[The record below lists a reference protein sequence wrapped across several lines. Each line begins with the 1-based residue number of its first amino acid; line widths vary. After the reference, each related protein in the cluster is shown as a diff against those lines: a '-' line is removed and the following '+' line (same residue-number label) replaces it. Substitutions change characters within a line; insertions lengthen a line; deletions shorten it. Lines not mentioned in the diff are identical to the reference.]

1 MNEIS
6 KYISLKQYVPI
17 GTPEISNFELKSE
30 EIKIENTD
38 EVMVLNEFISVDPY
52 MRARMTEKKNY
63 KEPFKIGK
71 AMDGLA
77 IGKVIQTNSNNFNVG
92 DIVSSNFGWR
102 DKYATSEKNIKK
114 IINQDIPLSAYLGP
128 LGMTGHTAYIGLFK
142 IGEIKENQTVLVS
155 SAGGS
160 VGSTVCQIAKMMN
173 CKVIASTGSDK
184 KVDWLKNELNV
195 DHAFNYKK
203 IDNLVLYLKEV
214 CPEGFD
220 IYFDNVGGD
229 FLESAIFRMK
239 NFGKIIICGRI
250 SQMSATS
257 AGSGLKNMAHVLV
270 KRLTIKGF
278 LIFDHENDSDNFQKD
293 MTKWIKE
300 GKIKFK
306 ETIYDGIDNAPQ
318 AFVDLLNGKNI
329 GKMLVKI

>member
-1 MNEIS
+1 MTINS
-6 KYISLKQYVPI
+6 KFIALKNYIPI
-17 GTPEISNFELKSE
+17 GIPKEEDF
-30 EIKIENTD
+30 EIK
-38 EVMVLNEFISVDPY
+38 EVKISISEQNEVLVNNIWLSVDPY

-278 LIFDHENDSDNFQKD
+278 LIFDHENEKEEFTKN
-293 MTKWIKE
+293 MTEWLISEKIKIKE
-300 GKIKFK
+300 TVYEGLNNCPK
-306 ETIYDGIDNAPQ
+306 